1 MLKNFYWP
9 VEFSHNVTNKPLE
22 LQALG
27 QRFVLWRDTKGKV
40 NCLSDLCIHRG
51 GALSAGWL
59 KDDAVVCPYHGWEF
73 NGDGDCI
80 KIPAQPH
87 RGIPKKARVDAYPV
101 VEKYGWVWAFLG
113 DLPEEERP
121 PIPDIPEL
129 EDPQFRRVTGQY
141 YWDVN
146 YERAVENAMDPS
158 HAAFVHGNRFG
169 DPDNPIIHDFEVTL
183 TDWSGLAQI
192 KLAAPAK
199 NLKGKWG
206 RLVKKQGGDIENLQQ
221 GTAGDDPMPTK
232 AGYYLPNINILHVP
246 LPIGNMYLIDAN
258 VPIDENHT
266 KSMFIG
272 LRDFIKSPWADKD
285 TIKRIHYIFK
295 QDDDVINKQRPEM
308 VPFNLT
314 DEMHVRSDS
323 LQVAYRRRRNELIE
337 KGWGIDMHQIV
348 GDGPR
353 DVAYVIPSPARKN
366 NPELARAWVHKEVDS
381 AHKLGKETTAIVGD
395 GSKGGDAFF
404 EVDEATA
411 QEMRKKDDA
420 ASAAAK
426 AATTKN
432 EEITS

>member
-1 MLKNFYWP
+1 MLP
-9 VEFSHNVTNKPLE
+9 RRPP
-22 LQALG
+22 
-27 QRFVLWRDTKGKV
+27 
-40 NCLSDLCIHRG
+40 RG
-51 GALSAGWL
+51 GA
-59 KDDAVVCPYHGWEF
+59 
-73 NGDGDCI
+73 
-80 KIPAQPH
+80 
-87 RGIPKKARVDAYPV
+87 
-101 VEKYGWVWAFLG
+101 
-113 DLPEEERP
+113 P

-129 EDPQFRRVTGQY
+129 EDPQYRQVTGQY

-192 KLAAPAK
+192 KLQAPAK

-206 RLVKKQGGDIENLQQ
+206 RLVRRKAGDQEGLQ
-221 GTAGDDPMPTK
+221 GTAADDPMPTK

-285 TIKRIHYIFK
+285 AIKRVHYIFK

-337 KGWGIDMHQIV
+337 KGWGINMHQIV

-353 DVAYVIPSPARKN
+353 DVAYVIPSPARRN
-366 NPELARAWVHKEVDS
+366 NPELARAWVHKEVES
-381 AHKLGKETTAIVGD
+381 ARKLGVEPGSAVVTD
-395 GSKGGDAFF
+395 GTKGGDAYF
-404 EVDEATA
+404 EVDEAT
-411 QEMRKKDDA
+411 QHEMAVKSNA
-420 ASAAAK
+420 TAK
-426 AATTKN
+426 AAAAATTTN
-432 EEITS
+432 EEN